1 MESKSIKIVDEHG
14 IDRVAHIIC
23 SVDINGSD
31 YAVYWIERDSEND
44 NFFVSKV
51 LRNIDNTSNLVN
63 IEDTIEKEKLSSVV
77 KELVKRAVET
87 ESDNLGA
94 DTIVLSTGETVKFS
108 RILINKEQNI
118 NVQKTYITTVK
129 KAVTKVASDFYE
141 LKEETKEEIMSDIGF
156 TMPIFEESSQPVVE
170 PVSVSPEVP
179 VLNIP
184 QTLVNTPVVEENVAP
199 VVLPTEP
206 EKVNV
211 PSFPEFK
218 LDDEQFVP
226 TPELSV
232 ENVPVGTLDNKV
244 IEPVVTSSSVISS
257 VEPNVSSVNVLPVDN
272 VVPMEAE
279 PVVSDGVPSSPSL
292 VFDGSRETNLNQTLG
307 EVSSES
313 SLPVSNVEPIR
324 EFGVDSQIMP
334 QETLNKPVESV
345 NAPMQNSSRSG
356 FANNKFFAVVV
367 ILIFL
372 VSCLFLGYEAYRY
385 FSIK

>member
-292 VFDGSRETNLNQTLG
+292 VFDGSRETNLNQALG